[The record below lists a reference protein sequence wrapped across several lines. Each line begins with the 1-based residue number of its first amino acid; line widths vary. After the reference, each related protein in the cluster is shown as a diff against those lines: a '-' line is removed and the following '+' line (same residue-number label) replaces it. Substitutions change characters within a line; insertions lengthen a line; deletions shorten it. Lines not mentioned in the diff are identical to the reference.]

1 MSSRN
6 LAKPIFPL
14 APEQYSRQYMD
25 ALVQSFSVYLEQY
38 QNPGEGRATKTVMT
52 DIPTTPVDLE
62 DGTVWVDST
71 ILRVGT
77 GGTPGTFVVPNLEVT
92 TNLTVS
98 TGGTADIDGTLNAN
112 GTLNVNN
119 TFNIDAVEV
128 TATATELNYND
139 VTTLGT
145 VEANKTVTAGAA
157 KAIDF
162 ADAPMTNVDINSGA
176 IDGTPIGFSSASTGG
191 FTDLGVT
198 GTATVDTAN
207 ITYGTIALANITSIF
222 QLSGTAVTATATELN
237 YNDIGSLGQVQ
248 ANKVVTADSFGIDFN
263 NFDLTNVDINSGTI
277 DAVSIG
283 TTSAGTGNFSTL
295 SIAGTAITASAA
307 ELNYNDISSLGSVE
321 SNKTVTAN
329 ASGNVNFNGGDI
341 VDVNIGTS
349 SPGTGS
355 FTVLDADERLILPS
369 YSTTGRD
376 AISSPEAGLLI
387 FNSTT
392 GKLNFYTGSAWEAVS
407 SA

>member
-14 APEQYSRQYMD
+14 APDEYSRQYMD
-25 ALVQSFSVYLEQY
+25 SLVQSFAVYLEQY

-92 TNLTVS
+92 TNFTVS
-98 TGGTADIDGTLNAN
+98 TGGTADID

-128 TATATELNYND
+128 TASATELNYND
-139 VTTLGT
+139 ITTLGT

-162 ADAPMTNVDINSGA
+162 ANAPMTNVDINSGA
-176 IDGTPIGFSSASTGG
+176 IDGTPVGASSASTGD

-198 GTATVDTAN
+198 GTATVATAN
-207 ITYGTIALANITSIF
+207 ITSASITSANITTTF
-222 QLSGTAVTATATELN
+222 QLAGTTVTATATELN
-237 YNDIGSLGQVQ
+237 YNDISSLGQVQ
-248 ANKVVTADSFGIDFN
+248 ANKVVTTDSFGIDFN

-277 DAVSIG
+277 DAVNIG
-283 TTSAGTGNFSTL
+283 ATTAGTGNFSTL
-295 SIAGTAITASAA
+295 SIAGTTITATAT
-307 ELNYNDISSLGSVE
+307 ELNYNDITSLGSVQA
-321 SNKTVTAN
+321 SKTVTAN
-329 ASGNVNFNGGDI
+329 ASGDVNFNGGDI
-341 VDVNIGTS
+341 TNVNIGTS
-349 SPGTGS
+349 SPGTGA
-355 FTVLDADERLILPS
+355 FTTLDASARLILPS

-392 GKLNFYTGSAWEAVS
+392 FYTGSAWEAVS